1 MYKVFIVLCC
11 LFATAAR
18 AQYAGYSL
26 MPDSGPFKAQFAA
39 SAQKNA
45 SLRCDFVQEKNLSVL
60 SEKITS
66 KGKFWFRRP
75 DNVRMEYTQ
84 PFQYLMIL
92 ANNHIYIKDGQKE
105 NSVSTKSSKLFAQ
118 INQLVVDCVR
128 GTAVNNPDF
137 SVRVFEGAQ
146 TWLVELTPVAKNLK
160 DLFQTVT
167 VVLEKKDF
175 TPARIKMQEPS
186 GDNTVITF
194 SNKEQNVAL
203 PDNLF
208 TLH

>member
-1 MYKVFIVLCC
+1 MHKVFMFLCC
-11 LFATAAR
+11 ILTIGAR
-18 AQYAGYSL
+18 AQYAGYTL
-26 MPDSGPFKAQFAA
+26 MADSGPFKTQFATM
-39 SAQKNA
+39 AQKNT

-66 KGKFWFRRP
+66 RGKFWFRRP

-92 ANNHIYIKDGQKE
+92 ANNHVFIRDGQKE

-137 SVRVFEGAQ
+137 SVRVFEGGQ

-175 TPARIKMQEPS
+175 TPARIKMLEPS

-208 TLH
+208 VLH